1 MSDEKKWFL
10 ARAGQISG
18 PHAVATIEAEL
29 QTIKRHE
36 QILFWTRGQAQWLD
50 SSEWKSNLQQTAFS
64 PASRETKT
72 WSIELD
78 GFIQQLSVNE
88 VNEFV
93 EKNIERVWDIRFKPE
108 KIETWMDISALPS
121 LMSRF
126 DVARA
131 DERGGLLGSIK
142 IDFAGKVYDGRA
154 RDISTAGLGV
164 AGLGPVPV
172 GEVVP
177 VVIDSPS
184 LVSALHVHAQVI
196 YRNTDGQAG
205 LRFVGLTA
213 EHTTVIVEY
222 LKRFIALRTTP
233 NRDPAS
239 GLGRVL

>member
-1 MSDEKKWFL
+1 MSEDKKWFL

-18 PHAVATIEAEL
+18 PHCVATIEAEL
-29 QTIKRHE
+29 QTIRRHE
-36 QILFWTRGQAQWLD
+36 QILFWTRGQSQWLD
-50 SSEWKSNLQQTAFS
+50 SSEWRSNLQQAAFS

-72 WSIELD
+72 WAVELG

-88 VNEFV
+88 VNAFV
-93 EKNIERVWDIRFKPE
+93 EKNIERVWDIRFKPD
-108 KIETWMDISALPS
+108 KIENWLDISSLPS

-126 DVARA
+126 DVARS

-142 IDFAGKVYDGRA
+142 IDFGGKTYEGRA
-154 RDISTAGLGV
+154 RDISTAGIGV
-164 AGLGPVPV
+164 ASLGPVPV
-172 GEVVP
+172 GETVP
-177 VVIDSPS
+177 VIIDSPN
-184 LVSALHVHAQVI
+184 LVSPLHVHAQVI

-205 LRFVGLTA
+205 LKFVGLNA

-222 LKRFIALRTTP
+222 LKRFIALRTSP